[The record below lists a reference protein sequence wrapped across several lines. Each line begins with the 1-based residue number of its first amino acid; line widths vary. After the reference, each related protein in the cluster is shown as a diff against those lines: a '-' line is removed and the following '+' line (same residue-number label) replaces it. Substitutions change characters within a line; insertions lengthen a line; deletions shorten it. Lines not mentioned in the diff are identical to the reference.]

1 MNTIKSKLLT
11 FLIVI
16 FIIGFLQFLYLQNP
30 KLINN
35 INNNLIDSAFI
46 YRGIESADDRIV
58 IIDIDEKSL
67 QTLGQWPW
75 SRNKV
80 AQIIDNLTDAE
91 VGIIGLDV
99 VFAEA
104 DRSSP
109 SLIAKE
115 LNLSV
120 ESLPNF
126 DKILARSL
134 ENSPTITGFTFNFEQ
149 TIESEA
155 PAVNAIFIEK
165 GKGENEAL
173 FEAKGITTNI
183 EILQQSAYSSAS
195 FNTVPDSD
203 GVIRYSPLLFSY
215 DGSIYPSLSFEMV
228 RVMLG
233 VKMVDVNY
241 DENGVSSI
249 KLDELVIPTDEFGR
263 LFVNYRGAGKSYRYI
278 SALDIYNNNF
288 DKEYIKG
295 AITLLGASAAGLL
308 DLRATP
314 YDHVFPGVEV
324 HANIIDNII
333 NNNLIS
339 SPSYTKGVTIIS
351 IFLTVLIISLI
362 ISFATPLLSF
372 GLIVGFLGLQAGFY
386 YSMFFED
393 KLLLNFAYPLI
404 ASLMT
409 VFILTFVK
417 VYQENRQKEMI
428 SDKFSKKV
436 SPQVAAKLLKN
447 SKDVFSA
454 SQMEVTI
461 FFSDIRN
468 FTTISENFDNPK
480 ILIDYLNT
488 YMSPM
493 SQIII
498 EHEGTID
505 KYIGDAIMAYWNAPM
520 PVKNHADKAV
530 SAAIK
535 QIDALEKLNKELKE
549 KKYPPI
555 EIGIGLHTGEA
566 IVGEMGSE
574 GRSDYTAIGDSINL
588 GSRIEGLC
596 KPYGVKILI
605 SQQTKE
611 KLTKKYKLREVDEV
625 QVKGKE
631 ESVMLHQVLG
641 FGEFSKDEMEVE
653 NLYKDAK
660 SLYKDAKFKEAY
672 ELFFKAFE
680 KESAKIFA
688 LYMDRCAQYQ
698 DKNIKEFDSVY
709 KFTTK

>member
-1 MNTIKSKLLT
+1 MNTIKSKLLI

-16 FIIGFLQFLYLQNP
+16 SIIISLEFLYLKNP
-30 KLINN
+30 KFISN
-35 INNNLIDSAFI
+35 INNNLIDSAFM
-46 YRGIESADDRIV
+46 YRGTESADERIV

-67 QTLGQWPW
+67 GVLGQWPW

-80 AQIIDNLTDAE
+80 ARILDNLTDAE
-91 VGIIGLDV
+91 VGIIGLDI

-115 LNLSV
+115 VNI
-120 ESLPNF
+120 ENKNLPNF
-126 DKILARSL
+126 DDILAASL
-134 ENSPTITGFTFNFEQ
+134 AASPTIMGFTFNFEQ
-149 TIESEA
+149 SIRKEP
-155 PAVNAIFIEK
+155 PAVNTIFIEK
-165 GKGENEAL
+165 GRGDKESL
-173 FEAKGITTNI
+173 FVAKGITTNI
-183 EILQQSAYSSAS
+183 EVLQQSAYSSAS
-195 FNTVPDSD
+195 FNTVPDMD

-215 DGSIYPSLSFEMV
+215 DESIYPSLSFEMV

-233 VKMVDVNY
+233 AKMVDVNY
-241 DENGVSSI
+241 DENGVSFI
-249 KLDELVIPTDEFGR
+249 KLGELIIPTDEFGR

-278 SALDIYNNNF
+278 SALDIYNNDF
-288 DKEYIKG
+288 DKEHIKG

-339 SPSYTKGVTIIS
+339 SPSYAKGVTIIS
-351 IFLTVLIISLI
+351 ILLTVLIISLI
-362 ISFATPLLSF
+362 ISFATPLVSF
-372 GLIVGFLGLQAGFY
+372 GLIVGFLALQAGFY
-386 YSMFFED
+386 YTILFEK
-393 KLLLNFAYPLI
+393 KLLLNFAYPLL
-404 ASLMT
+404 ASLVT
-409 VFILTFVK
+409 TFILTFVK
-417 VYQENRQKEMI
+417 IYQENRQKEMI

-454 SQMEVTI
+454 SQIEVTI

-468 FTTISENFDNPK
+468 FTSISEDFDNPK
-480 ILIDYLNT
+480 ILIDYLNM

-493 SQIII
+493 SKIII
-498 EHEGTID
+498 DYEGTID
-505 KYIGDAIMAYWNAPM
+505 KYIGDAIMAYWNAPIL
-520 PVKNHADKAV
+520 VKNHADKAL

-535 QIDALEKLNKELKE
+535 QIDALEKLNEKLKL

-555 EIGIGLHTGEA
+555 EIGIGLHTGNA

-574 GRSDYTAIGDSINL
+574 GRSDYTAIGDTINL

-596 KPYGVKILI
+596 KPYGAKILI
-605 SQQTKE
+605 SRQTKE
-611 KLTKKYKLREVDEV
+611 KLTNKYKLREIDEV

-631 ESVMLHQVLG
+631 VSVALYEVFG
-641 FGEFSKDEMEVE
+641 FGEFNEDELKIE
-653 NLYKDAK
+653 NLYIEAK
-660 SLYKDAKFKEAY
+660 SLYKSAKFKKAY
-672 ELFFKAFE
+672 ALFFKAYE
-680 KESAKIFA
+680 EVPAKIFA
-688 LYMDRCAQYQ
+688 IYMDRCAEYEK
-698 DKNIKEFDSVY
+698 KNVKEFDGIY